1 MAVNSYTD
9 KTYILVLINNDI
21 RLSIVLY
28 MILLLKNE
36 YNKNKQKHNILI
48 IKMKQ
53 NIKVSDKLNSSFN
66 FYVKLYSIGYTN
78 YQNNKTKT

>member
-1 MAVNSYTD
+1 LAVNSYTD